1 MGKVSQTRALYAC
14 EKCVYLCRSAAAPPS
29 NRRSRMSDVFISY
42 AREDAESAR
51 RFAEAFAAE
60 GLSTWWDDALRSGE
74 AFDESIERALREAA
88 AVVVLWSASSVASR
102 WVRAEA
108 TLADRNRTLVPVT
121 IEPCQRPIIFE
132 LTQTAD
138 LAHWRGDRQDR
149 VWRGLVADVRRLVE
163 SQAAPRGSPGGAAAP
178 SAKQVADQP
187 SKPGVVILPFVNMSG
202 DPEQEFFSDGVTE
215 DIITDL
221 GRVSALS
228 VASRSSAFSYKGKT
242 VAPAQIARA
251 LSVTHVLEGSV
262 RKSGNRVRIT
272 AQLLEAHTD
281 KQVWAER
288 YDRTLDDIF
297 AIQDDISKAIV
308 GALKL
313 KLLPE
318 EKAAIEQ
325 RSTSNSDAYE
335 LFLMAR
341 EFQRKGSERLKPVIV
356 RICQRVVQLDPG
368 FARGWALMSLAEA
381 EMSQRGVDGHSIA
394 NARDWAERAIAADP
408 NVAEGHA
415 AFAEAVLR
423 NTLDHDATNKV
434 IETALQADP
443 NCYEAHTVAGAV
455 AIGQRDYERAIRHFE
470 RAIELDP
477 AAYWPAGMVVQ
488 AYEALGE
495 PAATLAAERRA
506 MARCEKILAEEPD
519 HSGALGFLVT
529 SLAGL
534 GQAERAR
541 AWTQRALLFDPDNAR
556 LHYNLAC
563 AMSRLGDAEAAVEL
577 IEPWIDQVSHGW
589 LLWMRSDNSLDPIR
603 NHPRF
608 VAMMDRCARRLDA
621 ETGSQYASA
630 PQGTVQ

>member
-1 MGKVSQTRALYAC
+1 VHRATLWLYFARG
-14 EKCVYLCRSAAAPPS
+14 LIPS
-29 NRRSRMSDVFISY
+29 GRPQLLPQVPMADVFISY
-42 AREDAESAR
+42 AREDAEVAG
-51 RFAEAFAAE
+51 RFAEAFQAA
-60 GLSTWWDDALRSGE
+60 GFSVWWDDALRSGE
-74 AFDESIERALREAA
+74 AFDESIERALRDAS
-88 AVVVLWSASSVASR
+88 AVVVLWSPSSVASR

-108 TLADRNRTLVPVT
+108 TQADRSRTLVPVT
-121 IEPCQRPIIFE
+121 VAPCQRPIIFE
-132 LTQTAD
+132 LTHTAD
-138 LAHWRGDRQDR
+138 LTHWQGDPDDR
-149 VWRGLVADVRRLVE
+149 AWRGLVADVRRLVE
-163 SQAAPRGSPGGAAAP
+163 AQAAPRGAPAATAP
-178 SAKQVADQP
+178 FAATSGSGLAGP

-202 DPEQEFFSDGVTE
+202 DPEQEYFSDGVTE

-228 VASRSSAFSYKGKT
+228 VASRNSAFSYKGKT

-251 LSVTHVLEGSV
+251 LNVTHVLEGSV

-272 AQLLEAHTD
+272 AQLLEALTD

-318 EKAAIEQ
+318 EQAAIEQ
-325 RSTSNSDAYE
+325 RATANSEAYE

-341 EFQRKGSERLKPVIV
+341 QFQRRGSERLKPVIV
-356 RICQRVVQLDPG
+356 RICHRVVQLDPG
-368 FARGWALMSLAEA
+368 FARGWALMSLAES
-381 EMSQRGVDGHSIA
+381 EMSQRGVAGHSLA

-408 NVAEGHA
+408 TVAEGHA
-415 AFAEAVLR
+415 AVAEAVLR
-423 NTLDHDATNKV
+423 NATDQTPATKLL
-434 IETALQADP
+434 ETALRLDP
-443 NCYEAHTVAGAV
+443 NCYEAHSLAGAA

-470 RAIELDP
+470 RAIEIEP
-477 AAYWPAGMVVQ
+477 TAYWPAGMVVQ

-495 PAATLAAERRA
+495 PEAVAAAERRA
-506 MARCEKILAEEPD
+506 MACCEKILADEPD

-529 SLAGL
+529 ALAGL
-534 GQAERAR
+534 AR
-541 AWTQRALLFDPDNAR
+541 AWTARALLFDPDNAR

-563 AMSRLGDAEAAVEL
+563 AMARLRDADAAVDL

-603 NHPRF
+603 EHPRF
-608 VAMMDRCARRLDA
+608 AALMERGRRRIETERGVA
-621 ETGSQYASA
+621 S
-630 PQGTVQ
+630 

>member
-1 MGKVSQTRALYAC
+1 MA
-14 EKCVYLCRSAAAPPS
+14 
-29 NRRSRMSDVFISY
+29 DVFISY
-42 AREDAESAR
+42 AREDADVAG
-51 RFAEAFAAE
+51 RFAEAFQAA
-60 GLSTWWDDALRSGE
+60 GLSVWWDDALRSGE
-74 AFDESIERALREAA
+74 AFDESIERALRDAR
-88 AVVVLWSASSVASR
+88 AVVVLWSPRSAASR

-108 TLADRNRTLVPVT
+108 TQADRSRTLVPVT

-132 LTQTAD
+132 LTHTAD
-138 LAHWRGDRQDR
+138 LTHWQGNADDRA
-149 VWRGLVADVRRLVE
+149 WRGLVADVRRLVE
-163 SQAAPRGSPGGAAAP
+163 AQAAPWGAPAGTAP
-178 SAKQVADQP
+178 SVATSSAGSAQP

-202 DPEQEFFSDGVTE
+202 DPEQEYFSDGVTE

-228 VASRSSAFSYKGKT
+228 VASRNSAFSYKGKT

-251 LSVTHVLEGSV
+251 LNVTHVLEGSV

-272 AQLLEAHTD
+272 AQLLEALTD

-288 YDRTLDDIF
+288 YDRTLEDIF

-325 RSTSNSDAYE
+325 CSTTNSDAYE

-356 RICQRVVQLDPG
+356 RICRRVVQLDPG
-368 FARGWALMSLAEA
+368 FARGWALMSLAES
-381 EMSQRGVDGHSIA
+381 EMSQRGVAGHSIA
-394 NARDWAERAIAADP
+394 NAREWAERAIEADP
-408 NVAEGHA
+408 SVAEGHA
-415 AFAEAVLR
+415 AYAEAVLR
-423 NTLDHDATNKV
+423 NAMDREAADEVL
-434 IETALQADP
+434 ETALRLDP

-455 AIGQRDYERAIRHFE
+455 GIGRRDYKRAIRHLE
-470 RAIELDP
+470 RAIEIEP

-495 PAATLAAERRA
+495 PEATAAAERRA
-506 MARCEKILAEEPD
+506 MARCEKILADEPD

-534 GQAERAR
+534 GQADRAR
-541 AWTQRALLFDPDNAR
+541 AWTTRALLFDPDNAR

-563 AMSRLGDAEAAVEL
+563 AMARLRDANTAVDL

-589 LLWMRSDNSLDPIR
+589 LIWMQSDNSLDPIR
-603 NHPRF
+603 EDPRF
-608 VAMMDRCARRLDA
+608 VALMARGARRL
-621 ETGSQYASA
+621 ETESGPPS
-630 PQGTVQ
+630 